1 MEMIVKDNE
10 AARVALRGAAADA
23 GVSIT
28 KMGELG
34 GLTTGS
40 LIRFVS
46 NIGRKENQAG
56 EKIGMLA
63 DTNCHLLTF
72 LKALDGVGYEV
83 VVRPKVTGSRRER
96 RLKAMKERANGKQE
110 APSS

>member
-1 MEMIVKDNE
+1 MEMIIKDNE
-10 AARVALRGAAADA
+10 AARVALKVAAADA

-40 LIRFVS
+40 LIRFAN
-46 NIGRKENQAG
+46 NIGRKENAAG
-56 EKIGMLA
+56 EKIGMLT

-72 LKALDGVGYEV
+72 LKALDAVGYEV

-96 RLKAMKERANGKQE
+96 RLQAMKARANGKQE
-110 APSS
+110 VSGS